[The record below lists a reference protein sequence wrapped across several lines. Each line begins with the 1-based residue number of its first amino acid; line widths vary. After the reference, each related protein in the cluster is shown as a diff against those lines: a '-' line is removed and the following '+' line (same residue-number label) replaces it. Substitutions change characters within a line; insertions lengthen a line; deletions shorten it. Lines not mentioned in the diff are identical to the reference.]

1 MYIQIRSL
9 ESYNTTAMDNSTE
22 KRQTQVNSKIGSEEQ
37 NRLKPPSGSKQSSP
51 PAPPVLRYIML
62 GLLALS
68 VGAGSIFAFVH
79 QNSANPSNVA
89 STSQS
94 CTDPVEENRLRQALR
109 QNPNDFVNQMDW
121 GTYNQDCKLDY
132 AAAISAFELSVT
144 IANTS
149 TDKVSA
155 DDRHVAYISLGT
167 AYLQTQRL
175 KQAEQAF
182 RSVLSDD
189 GNNVSA
195 LIWLGTTLY
204 LNDPP
209 QAAVAYLEKV
219 LTLSP
224 NTEASK
230 LAQTMIDDIKQGKV
244 RAKPSPT
251 VTK

>member
-1 MYIQIRSL
+1 
-9 ESYNTTAMDNSTE
+9 MDNSTE
-22 KRQTQVNSKIGSEEQ
+22 KRQSQVDSEIGTEERNQ
-37 NRLKPPSGSKQSSP
+37 VKTPSVSKQSSA
-51 PAPPVLRYIML
+51 PAPRILRYIML

-79 QNSANPSNVA
+79 QNSAIPSATDIAN
-89 STSQS
+89 QS

-109 QNPNDFVNQMDW
+109 QNSNDFVTLMDW
-121 GTYNQDCKLDY
+121 GTYNQDCKKDY
-132 AAAISAFELSVT
+132 PAAISAFELSVNV
-144 IANTS
+144 ANTS
-149 TDKVSA
+149 PDKVSV
-155 DDRHVAYISLGT
+155 DDRHVAYVSLGT

-182 RSVLSDD
+182 RTVLSEDQ
-189 GNNVSA
+189 NNVSA

-204 LNDPP
+204 LSDPP
-209 QAAVAYLEKV
+209 QAVPYLEKV

-244 RAKPSPT
+244 RVKPTPT
-251 VTK
+251 ATK